1 MNQTLMTTKT
11 SPLKRAIKSAKQAM
25 AGQRYGASDKPFVC
39 HFCGHDRFRFRRLL
53 ILSMHT
59 LTCAD
64 CGHIEFFAKTPKPVE
79 P

>member
-1 MNQTLMTTKT
+1 MTTEL
-11 SPLKRAIKSAKQAM
+11 SPTKRAIRKAKVTM
-25 AGQRYGASDKPFVC
+25 EGQRYGASDEPFVC

-64 CGHIEFFAKTPKPVE
+64 CGHIEFFAKKPEPVE
-79 P
+79 R

>member
-1 MNQTLMTTKT
+1 ME
-11 SPLKRAIKSAKQAM
+11 
-25 AGQRYGASDKPFVC
+25 GQRYGASDEPFVC

-64 CGHIEFFAKTPKPVE
+64 CGHIEFFAKKPEPVE
-79 P
+79 R